1 MSTENEILIDK
12 LRSMV
17 ENTIG
22 REVHTPRDF
31 TFLHNQITELTHQS
45 LSMSTLK
52 RVWGY
57 TSREFNISRYTL
69 DVLSKLVGYTGWE
82 KFCESIDIKEN
93 SSKIEASSH
102 SVVIRRL
109 AARALNQ
116 GDIVRLHWQP
126 NRCLEI
132 VYEGLDLFSVIKS
145 ENSKL
150 MVGDKFQT
158 MMFIDHQP
166 LFLYCVQRDGFPPF
180 DYRCG
185 NNGGILWNLVNP
197 EEE

>member
-1 MSTENEILIDK
+1 MK

-17 ENTIG
+17 EQTIG
-22 REVHTPRDF
+22 REIHTPRDY
-31 TFLHNQITELTHQS
+31 TFLHNQIQELTHQS

-69 DVLSKLVGYTGWE
+69 DVLSKLVGYTSWDN
-82 KFCESIDIKEN
+82 FVESSEIKEN
-93 SSKIEASSH
+93 NSELEASSH
-102 SVVIRRL
+102 SVIIRRL
-109 AARALNQ
+109 SARALNQ
-116 GDIVRLHWQP
+116 GDKVRLHWQP
-126 NRCLEI
+126 NRCVEI
-132 VYEGLDLFSVIKS
+132 EYEGLDLFRVIKS

-150 MVGDKFQT
+150 QVGDKFQT
-158 MMFIDHQP
+158 MMFIDYQP
-166 LFLYCVQRDGFPPF
+166 LFLYCVQREGLPPF

-185 NNGGILWNLVNP
+185 NNGGIVWNLIIP